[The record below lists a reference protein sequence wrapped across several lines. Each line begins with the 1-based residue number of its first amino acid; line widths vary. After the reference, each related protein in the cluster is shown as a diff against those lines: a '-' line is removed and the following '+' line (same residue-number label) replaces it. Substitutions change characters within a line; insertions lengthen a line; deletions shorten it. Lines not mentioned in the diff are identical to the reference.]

1 MTRWARGLAL
11 LALLATPAA
20 HGQRPGWQ
28 PFTRA
33 FDAYATGDSVVGASV
48 LMMRDGRVLAH
59 HEYGFADRALGRRVD
74 ERTIFHR
81 GSTTKTLTAVAVMQL
96 RDRKRLPLADRV
108 TRYIP
113 ALRPVHD
120 PSGALGALPM
130 RLLPPH

>member
-33 FDAYATGDSVVGASV
+33 FDAYAAGDSVVGASV
-48 LMMRDGRVLAH
+48 LVMRAGRVLAH

-74 ERTIFHR
+74 ERTIFQW
-81 GSTTKTLTAVAVMQL
+81 GSITKTLTAVAVMQL
-96 RDRKRLPLADRV
+96 RPETAHARRPRH
-108 TRYIP
+108 
-113 ALRPVHD
+113 ALHPRAATGARPV
-120 PSGALGALPM
+120 
-130 RLLPPH
+130 RLH

>member
-1 MTRWARGLAL
+1 GDRRGCAGAPAKGAAGAAMTGWARGLAL
-11 LALLATPAA
+11 LAPLATPAA

-74 ERTIFHR
+74 GRPICHWGTITTMRTA
-81 GSTTKTLTAVAVMQL
+81 G
-96 RDRKRLPLADRV
+96 
-108 TRYIP
+108 
-113 ALRPVHD
+113 
-120 PSGALGALPM
+120 
-130 RLLPPH
+130 

>member
-33 FDAYATGDSVVGASV
+33 FDAYAAGDSVVGASV
-48 LMMRDGRVLAH
+48 LVMRAGRVLAH

-74 ERTIFHR
+74 ERTTFHS
-81 GSTTKTLTAVAVMQL
+81 GSITKTLTAVAVMEL
-96 RDRKRLPLADRV
+96 RARNRL
-108 TRYIP
+108 TRGE
-113 ALRPVHD
+113 R
-120 PSGALGALPM
+120 
-130 RLLPPH
+130 